1 MIGTVLDTG
10 PIVAS
15 LNASDKRH
23 AECARLLT
31 TLAGRRLLPSPVL
44 TEVCWLLERW
54 PEVEAAFLDEVARG
68 TFELIHLSPA
78 DLTRMAELVRDYAD
92 FPLGAVDASVVAVAE
107 RFDVDRMAT
116 LDRRHFGAGEAES
129 RARPDPPPIGSH
141 DGPATPSPG
150 CGSPWPRGEFTCRLR
165 AALETSDDEMHLARE
180 VPASGAGA
188 AGGRRGSGADPA
200 LRQPV
205 RWTV

>member
-1 MIGTVLDTG
+1 VIGTVLDTG

-15 LNASDKRH
+15 LNAGDKRH

-68 TFELIHLSPA
+68 TFELIRLSPA

-107 RFDVDRMAT
+107 RFNVDRVAT
-116 LDRRHFGAGEAES
+116 LDRRHS
-129 RARPDPPPIGSH
+129 AR
-141 DGPATPSPG
+141 
-150 CGSPWPRGEFTCRLR
+150 
-165 AALETSDDEMHLARE
+165 
-180 VPASGAGA
+180 
-188 AGGRRGSGADPA
+188 
-200 LRQPV
+200 
-205 RWTV
+205 